1 MCGIYGYFDRSG
13 SSLAAQAL
21 AAMDASL
28 VHRGPDDSGVFEA
41 KGVAIGNRRLS
52 IIDIAGGHQPFV
64 SDDGKIALVQNGEIF
79 NHVELRAELQ
89 RQGVRFHTDHS
100 DTEVLLRLYEREGL
114 DFLPRLNGMFAIAI
128 FDARN
133 PDLPTLHLVR
143 DRIGVKPLF
152 VQDDGSRALFGSEIK
167 ALLAAQP
174 GKPTLDLPA
183 LQHYLA
189 YNYVPPPFTL
199 FAGVRHVMP
208 GTVLSLTSTGST
220 TRRWWSLAEQQPA
233 AQHFS
238 AWQDNFLALLDDAV
252 RLRLRA
258 DVPFGAF
265 LSGGVDSSTV
275 VALMARHMGAPAAGP
290 SPAPPPRE
298 SRELGA
304 ARRSLGREPV
314 RSFCIGFPDPRFD
327 ESPFAR
333 DAAQRFGAT
342 HREQIVQP
350 DMLDDWANVLWHCDQ
365 PHGDASFMPTLKVSE
380 LAVQDVKVVLTGD
393 GGDELFAGYDKYAG
407 FMADPALRG
416 LPAADF
422 ARQYVEHTGLFG
434 AQARAALFQPWLRRK
449 LADVDSVRDVAAP
462 WFEQAA
468 HFDRVNQM
476 LFLDMMLLLPGNN
489 LVKPDRMGMAV
500 SLEARTPFLDWRMME
515 FAFRAEGGTKL
526 HNGDKKH
533 WFKRAVEPLIGADLA
548 HRKKQMFTV
557 PIGDWFRDAR
567 KQWLHD
573 LLFAPNALGA
583 RLFDMAQV
591 RKLFDDHVSGGANH
605 TRELRA
611 LAALELWA
619 RRFEPQLPD

>member
-1 MCGIYGYFDRSG
+1 MCGIYGFFDRTGLNLSE
-13 SSLAAQAL
+13 QTL

-28 VHRGPDDSGVFEA
+28 VHRGPDDSGAFTA
-41 KGVAIGNRRLS
+41 SGVTIGNRRLS
-52 IIDIAGGHQPFV
+52 IIDLAGGHQPFV
-64 SDDGKIALVQNGEIF
+64 SDDGRIALVQNGEIF
-79 NHVELRAELQ
+79 NHVELRAEAQ
-89 RQGVRFHTDHS
+89 RQGVRFHSDHS

-114 DFLPRLNGMFAIAI
+114 GFLPRLNGMFAIAI
-128 FDARN
+128 WDGRDPEN
-133 PDLPTLHLVR
+133 PRLHLVR

-152 VQDDGSRALFGSEIK
+152 VHDDGRQVLFGSEIK
-167 ALLAAQP
+167 AVLAALP
-174 GKPTLDLPA
+174 GRPALDLPA

-208 GTVLSLTSTGST
+208 GTVLTVDGAGSHAC
-220 TRRWWSLAEQQPA
+220 RWWSLAEQTPVPQT
-233 AQHFS
+233 FS
-238 AWQDNFLALLDDAV
+238 AWQGEFLDLLDDAV

-275 VALMARHMGAPAAGP
+275 VALMARHV
-290 SPAPPPRE
+290 
-298 SRELGA
+298 
-304 ARRSLGREPV
+304 REPA
-314 RSFCIGFPDPRFD
+314 RTFCIGFPDPRFD
-327 ESPFAR
+327 ESPYAR
-333 DAAQRFGAT
+333 EAAQRFGAT
-342 HREQIVQP
+342 HRERIVQP
-350 DMLDDWANVLWHCDQ
+350 DMLDDWGRVLWHCDQ
-365 PHGDASFMPTLKVSE
+365 PHGDASFMPTRSVSQ

-393 GGDELFAGYDKYAG
+393 GGDELFAGYDKYAS
-407 FMADPALRG
+407 FMADPALRD

-434 AQARAALFQPWLRRK
+434 EQARAALFQPWLRAK

-462 WFEQAA
+462 WFEQAS
-468 HFDRVNQM
+468 HFDRINQM

-489 LVKPDRMGMAV
+489 LVKPDRMGMSV

-515 FAFRAEGGTKL
+515 FAFRAPGDTKL
-526 HNGDKKH
+526 KDGDKKH

-557 PIGDWFRDAR
+557 PIGEWFRGPR
-567 KQWLHD
+567 KAWLAA

-583 RLFDMAQV
+583 QLFEADTV
-591 RKLFDDHVSGGANH
+591 RKLFDDHVSGAANH

-619 RRFEPQLPD
+619 QQFEPELPA